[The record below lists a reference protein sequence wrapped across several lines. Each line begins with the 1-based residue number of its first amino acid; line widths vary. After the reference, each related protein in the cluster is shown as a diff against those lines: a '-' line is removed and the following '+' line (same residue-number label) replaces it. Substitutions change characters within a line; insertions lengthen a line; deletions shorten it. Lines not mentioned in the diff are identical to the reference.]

1 MKQSYQLTYHPNE
14 LVAKQEAK
22 GLKFLAM
29 IPSGIL
35 VFMAID
41 YLETVK
47 WFRDNPWGCF
57 FSVLLLLFLTIY
69 FWREV
74 SDKGIKLVINR
85 HGIWTKKTQLLSWE
99 NIDAFYFEQQN
110 NTTTTYIFWI
120 DTKITGVSFHF
131 DITYLD
137 TEPSLIVKAIEAN
150 SKENEIRYSGMHK
163 FSS

>member
-1 MKQSYQLTYHPNE
+1 
-14 LVAKQEAK
+14 VAKQKAK
-22 GLKFLAM
+22 GLKFLA
-29 IPSGIL
+29 ILPSVIL
-35 VFMAID
+35 VFMAIT
-41 YLETVK
+41 YSETRK
-47 WFRDNPWGCF
+47 WYSENPAGCIF
-57 FSVLLLLFLTIY
+57 LISLLLFLTI
-69 FWREV
+69 FLWREV

-137 TEPSLIVKAIEAN
+137 TEPSLIVKAIETN

>member
-1 MKQSYQLTYHPNE
+1 
-14 LVAKQEAK
+14 
-22 GLKFLAM
+22 
-29 IPSGIL
+29 
-35 VFMAID
+35 MAIN
-41 YLETVK
+41 YSETGK
-47 WFRDNPWGCF
+47 WYSENPAGCIF
-57 FSVLLLLFLTIY
+57 LISLLLFLTI
-69 FWREV
+69 FLWREV

-120 DTKITGVSFHF
+120 DTKITGVSIHF

-137 TEPSLIVKAIEAN
+137 TEPSLIVKAIETK